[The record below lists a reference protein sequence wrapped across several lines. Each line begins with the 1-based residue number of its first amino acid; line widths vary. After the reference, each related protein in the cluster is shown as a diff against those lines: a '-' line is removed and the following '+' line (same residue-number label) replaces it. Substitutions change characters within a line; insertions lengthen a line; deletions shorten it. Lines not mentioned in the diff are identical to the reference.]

1 MLQNEITLIFA
12 QNLFF
17 IIIFSFPFLISYF
30 KNIISTNIDKI
41 TINLIIFFN
50 ISLIISFFQGFS
62 LLIYFFLIT
71 IFFIVLIKK
80 FKDLRV
86 KYYFDKSLVVLF
98 FILIFL
104 SIDVVY
110 KLEFDWD
117 TKLFWYFK
125 VLNFYQDQSFS
136 NLNQLPVGDYPHLG
150 SYVWY
155 FFWKYPFDKYEYLG
169 RLFYIFIYVVSI
181 FSLCDCLKV
190 KKNTKLL
197 FSILTIFITYKYEYF
212 SGDQDILTFA
222 LLIIISKYIF
232 YLFDKKNYKN
242 KNQLIFL
249 ILFSINVLLWIKNE
263 SLIFSF
269 ILIICLLFFSIL
281 DIKQKLF
288 IFFGFFSLVLIK
300 YLIYEIYQITPGSLN
315 LQLDQTL
322 KTDLN
327 KILFKVKFIT
337 YYFIGYSV
345 LIPIYIINFLSIILT
360 FLIGNFKKDIFF
372 KFLLSFLIL
381 NICFMYL
388 AYLLKSDDVERQ
400 VKASMKLF
408 MFELSGFYILFFI
421 NFFNKFILKYK

>member
-136 NLNQLPVGDYPHLG
+136 NLNQLPVVKPGLYA
-150 SYVWY
+150 
-155 FFWKYPFDKYEYLG
+155 F
-169 RLFYIFIYVVSI
+169 
-181 FSLCDCLKV
+181 LKV
-190 KKNTKLL
+190 L
-197 FSILTIFITYKYEYF
+197 
-212 SGDQDILTFA
+212 
-222 LLIIISKYIF
+222 
-232 YLFDKKNYKN
+232 
-242 KNQLIFL
+242 
-249 ILFSINVLLWIKNE
+249 
-263 SLIFSF
+263 
-269 ILIICLLFFSIL
+269 
-281 DIKQKLF
+281 
-288 IFFGFFSLVLIK
+288 
-300 YLIYEIYQITPGSLN
+300 
-315 LQLDQTL
+315 
-322 KTDLN
+322 
-327 KILFKVKFIT
+327 
-337 YYFIGYSV
+337 
-345 LIPIYIINFLSIILT
+345 
-360 FLIGNFKKDIFF
+360 
-372 KFLLSFLIL
+372 
-381 NICFMYL
+381 
-388 AYLLKSDDVERQ
+388 
-400 VKASMKLF
+400 
-408 MFELSGFYILFFI
+408 
-421 NFFNKFILKYK
+421 